1 MRYYKT
7 PVRIIKLKQS
17 DNTKSWWEQGA
28 TEFFH
33 AFSYFVGGQCT
44 TVDHSRKQFGSFVLF
59 CFFIKLNIESPQM
72 QQSHSLVF
80 TRVKLKLMFI
90 QNPKHRCL
98 Q

>member
-17 DNTKSWWEQGA
+17 DSTKSWWEQGA

-44 TVDHSRKQFGSFVLF
+44 TVEPL
-59 CFFIKLNIESPQM
+59 
-72 QQSHSLVF
+72 
-80 TRVKLKLMFI
+80 
-90 QNPKHRCL
+90 
-98 Q
+98 

>member
-59 CFFIKLNIESPQM
+59 CFFYK
-72 QQSHSLVF
+72 V
-80 TRVKLKLMFI
+80 
-90 QNPKHRCL
+90 KHRITTNAAISL
-98 Q
+98 PGIYQSEIKAYVHSKP